1 MANAGERERNSSGM
15 KKRGGITNIAWG
27 WWVASGA
34 LLVVA
39 VGLYFW
45 ISLNRYAFSLDE
57 GPKQV
62 LILIRQDVQTT
73 YRVKFEGSR
82 PVDLRSLHVML
93 AGQILHVDVKQVTLV
108 SGDEEIVLL
117 PDGSLP
123 SGSRLNL
130 DPGEVFDVRI
140 TFLGQSL
147 GGNYLYGFKID
158 YGNEGRQGSY
168 ELVLDFD
175 YSIIVE

>member
-1 MANAGERERNSSGM
+1 MASAGEKE
-15 KKRGGITNIAWG
+15 KKSTYRRSRAGIAKIAWG

-34 LLVVA
+34 LIVVA
-39 VGLYFW
+39 AGLYFW
-45 ISLNRYAFSLDE
+45 LSQNRYAFSLQE

-62 LILIRQDVQTT
+62 LILIRQDVQAT

-82 PVDLRSLHVML
+82 PVDLQSLHVML
-93 AGQILHVDVKQVTLV
+93 AGQILHVDVKQVALV
-108 SGDEEIVLL
+108 FGGEQIVLE

-123 SGSRLNL
+123 PGRLLNL
-130 DPGEVFDVRI
+130 EPGEIFDVRV